1 MDASQ
6 KQKTSQFQDAISV
19 VEALSTED
27 QTLLIEIIQKRLQ
40 QQKRYQLKQE
50 ITEIRQEYKKGE
62 VIFGSA
68 EDFMNELEEE

>member
-6 KQKTSQFQDAISV
+6 KQKTSHFQNAISV

-40 QQKRYQLKQE
+40 QQKRYQLTQE

>member
-1 MDASQ
+1 MDVSQ
-6 KQKTSQFQDAISV
+6 TQKTSSFQNAISV

-40 QQKRYQLKQE
+40 QQKRNKLKQE
-50 ITEIRQEYKKGE
+50 ITEVRQEYREGK
-62 VIFGSA
+62 VTFGSV